1 MLLSGWSLA
10 PVVSATGSALPK
22 APTLAPRA
30 MPLSVVAPSAVT
42 LVGSARAARGRCV
55 ARRAVQR
62 PRAARIVCAGSG
74 ADDYAGMLS
83 RALRTID
90 TGALGSVPAAAA
102 SAPIST
108 PTPAADPVKESTVIK
123 SAIKSPT
130 ERARD
135 PRFAASRQE
144 EAKLD
149 TMREAAR
156 KRMSCLLYT
165 SDAADE

>member
-1 MLLSGWSLA
+1 
-10 PVVSATGSALPK
+10 
-22 APTLAPRA
+22 

-90 TGALGSVPAAAA
+90 TGALGSSPAAVASGALIALGAA
-102 SAPIST
+102 TLAVS
-108 PTPAADPVKESTVIK
+108 
-123 SAIKSPT
+123 
-130 ERARD
+130 
-135 PRFAASRQE
+135 
-144 EAKLD
+144 
-149 TMREAAR
+149 AAR
-156 KRMSCLLYT
+156 LLVGFARR
-165 SDAADE
+165 AA

>member
-1 MLLSGWSLA
+1 MLLSGWSFA

-102 SAPIST
+102 YFLASASKA
-108 PTPAADPVKESTVIK
+108 PTLLFGLQSSVMD
-123 SAIKSPT
+123 
-130 ERARD
+130 RD
-135 PRFAASRQE
+135 PGRRSF
-144 EAKLD
+144 
-149 TMREAAR
+149 T
-156 KRMSCLLYT
+156 
-165 SDAADE
+165 